1 LILLGRLSLQ
11 ANEWDQ
17 AIDYLER
24 AQAIAQKINFYRMVA
39 DATFDGTVIDDR
51 PMQGTEVI
59 NEGFAEQSR
68 YQAEVL
74 TEGNSVYVSA
84 GGRTKPSGAL
94 LRTLAVLL
102 SGSWG
107 QATDLRVFSRDL
119 EFISCDELQS
129 LLKVVYAFGAAQ
141 GART

>member
-1 LILLGRLSLQ
+1 
-11 ANEWDQ
+11 
-17 AIDYLER
+17 
-24 AQAIAQKINFYRMVA
+24 M
-39 DATFDGTVIDDR
+39 
-51 PMQGTEVI
+51 I

-74 TEGNSVYVSA
+74 MERNGVYVSA

-102 SGSWG
+102 SPSWG
-107 QATDLRVFSRDL
+107 QVTDLRVFSRDL

-129 LLKVVYAFGAAQ
+129 LLKVVYAFGAAK
-141 GART
+141 GARARASDCACKPDRSLQRPLL